1 MPDPASNAGVQS
13 EVDPKTVGLLHA
25 MRTTPAVRDYTD
37 DVLSDEMLF
46 EILDDARFAP
56 NGANRQAWHVTIIR
70 DLSTKEQIAD
80 LYKLGFAE
88 YVGFHAA
95 GLIPFVASEAHW
107 RNPPNGPVDPAID
120 LDTARAMSLP
130 DGTQDHIAK
139 ASALLVVTI
148 DLTNVSAVDSG
159 LGRISISA
167 GASVY
172 PFAHN
177 ILLAARA
184 RGYGG
189 HITSVLARQEPALR
203 TLLHIPEDHALAT
216 MLPIGKPVKAVTK
229 LRRQP
234 VESFATVGTFDGP
247 PLREPLRS
255 PDRPE
260 KRHRLG

>member
-1 MPDPASNAGVQS
+1 MPDPASGAADDS
-13 EVDPKTVGLLHA
+13 TVDPDRLGLRRA
-25 MRTTPAVRDYTD
+25 MRTTSAVREYAAD
-37 DVLSDEMLF
+37 DLPDEVLF

-56 NGANRQAWHVTIIR
+56 NGANRQAWHVIIVR
-70 DLSTKEQIAD
+70 DRSMRERIAE

-95 GLIPFVASEAHW
+95 GLVPFVASEAHW
-107 RNPPNGPVDPAID
+107 RNPPAGPPDPAID
-120 LDTARAMSLP
+120 LDAARRVSLP
-130 DGTQDHIAK
+130 EGTQDHIAR
-139 ASALLVVTI
+139 APVLLVITI
-148 DLTNVSAVDSG
+148 DLTNISAVDSG
-159 LGRISISA
+159 LGRLSISA

-203 TLLHIPEDHALAT
+203 ELLHIPPEHVLAT
-216 MLPIGKPVKAVTK
+216 MVPIGKPVKIVTK

-234 VESFATVGTFDGP
+234 VETFATVDTFDGSP
-247 PLREPLRS
+247 FREPSGVADRS
-255 PDRPE
+255 E
-260 KRHRLG
+260 HRGD

>member
-1 MPDPASNAGVQS
+1 MPDPASDAGPQP
-13 EVDPKTVGLLHA
+13 EVEPDKVGLIQA
-25 MRTTPAVRDYTD
+25 MRTTPAVREYTD
-37 DVLSDEMLF
+37 DGVSNEILF

-56 NGANRQAWHVTIIR
+56 NGANRQAWHVTIVR
-70 DLSTKEQIAD
+70 DLAMRQRIAD

-95 GLIPFVASEAHW
+95 GLVPFVASEAHW
-107 RNPPNGPVDPAID
+107 RNPPAGPVDPAID
-120 LDTARAMSLP
+120 LEAARAISLP

-139 ASALLVVTI
+139 APVLLVLTI

-159 LGRISISA
+159 LGRLSISA

-184 RGYGG
+184 RGFGG
-189 HITSVLARQEPALR
+189 HFTSVLARQEPALR
-203 TLLHIPEDHALAT
+203 ELLNIPEEHVLAT
-216 MLPIGKPVKAVTK
+216 MLPIGKPVKTLTK

-234 VESFATVGTFDGP
+234 VESFATVGMFDGP
-247 PLREPLRS
+247 PLREQSRS
-255 PDRPE
+255 TD
-260 KRHRLG
+260 

>member
-1 MPDPASNAGVQS
+1 MPDPASEAGDQPG
-13 EVDPKTVGLLHA
+13 VDPESLGVCRA
-25 MRTTPAVRDYTD
+25 MRTTPAVRDYAAAD
-37 DVLSDEMLF
+37 LPDETLF

-56 NGANRQAWHVTIIR
+56 NGANRQAWHVTIVR
-70 DLSTKEQIAD
+70 DRSTRERIAE

-95 GLIPFVASEAHW
+95 GLVPFVASEAHW
-107 RNPPNGPVDPAID
+107 RNPPAGPAEPAID
-120 LDTARAMSLP
+120 LDAARQVSLP
-130 DGTQDHIAK
+130 PGTQDHIAK
-139 ASALLVVTI
+139 APVLLVITI
-148 DLTNVSAVDSG
+148 DLTNISAVDSG
-159 LGRISISA
+159 LGRLSISA

-203 TLLHIPEDHALAT
+203 ELLHIPPEHVLAT
-216 MLPIGKPVKAVTK
+216 MLPIGKPVKMVTK

-234 VESFATVGTFDGP
+234 VESFATVDTFDGSP
-247 PLREPLRS
+247 FREPSGGSQRS
-255 PDRPE
+255 A
-260 KRHRLG
+260 